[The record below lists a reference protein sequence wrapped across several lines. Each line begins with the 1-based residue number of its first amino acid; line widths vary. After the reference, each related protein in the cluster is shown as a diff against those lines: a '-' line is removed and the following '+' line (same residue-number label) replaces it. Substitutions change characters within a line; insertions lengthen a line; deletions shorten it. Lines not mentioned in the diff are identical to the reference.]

1 MNQISKIS
9 PIMRDTRSRSTTD
22 KTSLPSEFSDQT
34 AWATWLY
41 FVDEMTQSDVAK
53 AIGVSRVTVIKLL
66 NDAKTRGL
74 VNVRI
79 NPSLT
84 AHVQTSR
91 RLAEVY
97 NLNSAMI
104 VPENPNRPMIKQL
117 GDAGAHLLL
126 DGLTKGDVVGVA
138 WGKTVLSAIQSMKL
152 EEPVSDL
159 TVVQVAASPTG
170 LSADFSPELC
180 VSLCANNLGA
190 RSVTLM
196 APALLSSPELK
207 AMLLN
212 EPTIRN
218 QMDVIRSANKVIFGV
233 GELSRDATLSESELH
248 SAATIEKMAKS
259 GSVGALLGRF
269 VDDKGVEMTGPT
281 HDRMLGLSLDEL
293 RSIPVRICLAGGK
306 EKCSAILA
314 TLRGGFA
321 TDLVIDLPTAKML
334 IEATENDT
342 GKRT

>member
-1 MNQISKIS
+1 MNRINKITPS
-9 PIMRDTRSRSTTD
+9 MKDTRLRSATD
-22 KTSLPSEFSDQT
+22 KSVLPVEFSDQT
-34 AWATWLY
+34 AWAAWLY
-41 FVDEMTQSDVAK
+41 FVDEMTQSDVAE

-66 NDAKTRGL
+66 NDAKKRGL
-74 VNVRI
+74 VSVRL
-79 NPSLT
+79 NPSL
-84 AHVQTSR
+84 AARVQTSR
-91 RLAEVY
+91 RLAEAY

-126 DGLTKGDVVGVA
+126 DGLTKGDVLGVA
-138 WGKTVLSAIQSMKL
+138 WGKTVLSAIESMKL
-152 EEPVSDL
+152 EEPVNDL

-190 RSVTLM
+190 RSVSLM

-233 GELSRDATLSESELH
+233 GQLSWDATLRESELH

-269 VDDKGVEMTGPT
+269 IDGNGVEMAGPT

-293 RSIPVRICLAGGK
+293 RNIPVRVCLAGGK
-306 EKCSAILA
+306 EKFAAILA

-321 TDLVIDLPTAKML
+321 TDLVIDLPTAEML
-334 IEATENDT
+334 IAAAEE
-342 GKRT
+342 